1 MIGTTAPKGIAHSLV
16 RAIEVIDV
24 PRRNPTIVAMP
35 SQMQGGEASPLSTL
49 CRGTGAEAA
58 SRAPRARDQGR
69 ACARR
74 ASSHKSSPRAR
85 ILSPEYVCVRGSL
98 CTAYKLSPSCVQIVT
113 VVRSGSQC
121 DERREA
127 RAHFGTYA
135 HVHMFLAL
143 PVSPLCSSLGV
154 IQQVPKILGS
164 KGHHDP
170 RSLSRDT
177 RIILTPRP
185 HGRTLPTATQHI
197 TTPETVLRLHVF
209 AAVIAPIL
217 PSINGDSGIC
227 SNCSS
232 SHQAPPAHGM
242 RAPKVLA
249 VSKPA

>member
-1 MIGTTAPKGIAHSLV
+1 MICTTAPKGIAHSLV

-85 ILSPEYVCVRGSL
+85 ILSPEYVCVDRS
-98 CTAYKLSPSCVQIVT
+98 VQIVT
-113 VVRSGSQC
+113 VVTKE
-121 DERREA
+121 ERR
-127 RAHFGTYA
+127 AHISA
-135 HVHMFLAL
+135 HTHMFLAL
-143 PVSPLCSSLGV
+143 PASPLCSSLGV
-154 IQQVPKILGS
+154 IQQLPKILGS

-185 HGRTLPTATQHI
+185 HGRTLPTATQHT
-197 TTPETVLRLHVF
+197 TTPETVLRLHMF

>member
-1 MIGTTAPKGIAHSLV
+1 MGQLAGPRPAAPALKQ
-16 RAIEVIDV
+16 RAG
-24 PRRNPTIVAMP
+24 P
-35 SQMQGGEASPLSTL
+35 
-49 CRGTGAEAA
+49 
-58 SRAPRARDQGR
+58 RAPGIRAAPAR
-69 ACARR
+69 AARAPTR
-74 ASSHKSSPRAR
+74 VRPAR
-85 ILSPEYVCVRGSL
+85 EFSLQSTCVC
-98 CTAYKLSPSCVQIVT
+98 
-113 VVRSGSQC
+113 GSQC
-121 DERREA
+121 TNCHRRDERREA

-143 PVSPLCSSLGV
+143 PASPLCSSHGV
-154 IQQVPKILGS
+154 IQQLPKILGS

-197 TTPETVLRLHVF
+197 TTPETVLRLRMF